1 MIPMILVEG
10 NLNTLDMPLKTNST
24 CCGIVGGSWLIE
36 DDDGPEE
43 LHG

>member
-1 MIPMILVEG
+1 MIRVEDSA
-10 NLNTLDMPLKTNST
+10 NTLGKYISLGIIST
-24 CCGIVGGSWLIE
+24 RFGIAGGSWLIE